1 MSEEILNNV
10 EVEEQKSFV
19 LPAGGTIIKKTINMS
34 VRKIKNGY
42 ILRKSYDIK
51 WKPED
56 SDDTQY
62 EYYSDEWFSKD
73 NPITVK
79 MPKEKS
85 LAEKLD

>member
-1 MSEEILNNV
+1 MTEEVLNNV

-19 LPAGGTIIKKTINMS
+19 LPAGSTIIKKTINMS

-42 ILRKSYDIK
+42 VLRKSYDIK
-51 WKPED
+51 LKPER
-56 SDDTQY
+56 SDDTRY

>member
-1 MSEEILNNV
+1 
-10 EVEEQKSFV
+10 
-19 LPAGGTIIKKTINMS
+19 MS

-42 ILRKSYDIK
+42 VLRKSYDIK
-51 WKPED
+51 WKPAD

-85 LAEKLD
+85 LAEKLE

>member
-1 MSEEILNNV
+1 MTEEVLNNV

-42 ILRKSYDIK
+42 VLRKSYDIK
-51 WKPED
+51 CKPEG

>member
-1 MSEEILNNV
+1 MSEDIKDIQ
-10 EVEEQKSFV
+10 VEEPKEFT
-19 LPAGGTIIKKTINMS
+19 LPSGATIISKSTRMS

-42 ILRKSYDIK
+42 LLIKSYDIK
-51 WKPED
+51 WKAAG
-56 SDDTQY
+56 SDDNNY
-62 EYYSDEWFSKD
+62 EYYSEEWYSKD

>member
-1 MSEEILNNV
+1 MSEVINNI
-10 EVEEQKSFV
+10 EVEEQKPFV
-19 LPAGGTIIKKTINMS
+19 LPEGATIVKKTVNMS
-34 VRKIKNGY
+34 VRKIRNGY
-42 ILRKSYDIK
+42 VLRKSYDIK
-51 WKPED
+51 WKRED

-62 EYYSDEWFSKD
+62 DFYVDEWYSKD